1 MSITPDPFFRGN
13 NVCNVCDKELNV
25 NSVAITYHVYT
36 SKQKNKPNDLMFCA
50 PCATKLTM
58 SLAQDISRIGP
69 EYTLSEYNNTKI
81 PRISLRRHA
90 SALETLSKEMVAWA
104 DTLDIA
110 YGGSSAVCKTHD
122 D

>member
-36 SKQKNKPNDLMFCA
+36 LSNKKPNDLMFCA

-69 EYTLSEYNNTKI
+69 EFTLSEYNNTKI
-81 PRISLRRHA
+81 PRVSLRRHA
-90 SALETLSKEMVAWA
+90 SALEILAKEMVAWA